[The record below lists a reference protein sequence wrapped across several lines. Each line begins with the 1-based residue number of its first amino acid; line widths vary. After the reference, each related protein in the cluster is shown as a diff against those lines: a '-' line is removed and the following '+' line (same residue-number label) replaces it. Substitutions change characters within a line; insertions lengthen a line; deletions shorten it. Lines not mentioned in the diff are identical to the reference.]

1 MPMPVPDALRPE
13 PQPPRPSVRRDRHGR
28 GMRGPT
34 ALPGP
39 LSPRGTGYPA
49 TAARRF
55 DDLVLSLV
63 RPLQERWPD
72 RLRHVEFGVEETPR
86 LPRDWSPEEIPLA
99 TVVPA
104 LPSTPAR
111 IVLFR
116 RPIVHRCADRTETS
130 ALVLDVLVEQVAELL
145 GLDPAEVDP
154 RDDG

>member
-1 MPMPVPDALRPE
+1 MSVPDALQPE

-49 TAARRF
+49 SAARRF

-72 RLRHVEFGVEETPR
+72 RLRDVEFGVEETPL
-86 LPRDWSPEEIPLA
+86 LPRDWNPEEIPLA
-99 TVVPA
+99 TLVPA
-104 LPSTPAR
+104 SPSTPAR

-116 RPIVHRCADRTETS
+116 RPIEHRSADRTEAS